1 MEIATEN
8 TNKRYIDFLLAQK
21 RDAIKLLKGIERQ
34 LAQERLNLRGGNNNE
49 NL

>member
-1 MEIATEN
+1 MVFRLLEIATEN

-34 LAQERLNLRGGNNNE
+34 LAQERLNLKGE
-49 NL
+49 K